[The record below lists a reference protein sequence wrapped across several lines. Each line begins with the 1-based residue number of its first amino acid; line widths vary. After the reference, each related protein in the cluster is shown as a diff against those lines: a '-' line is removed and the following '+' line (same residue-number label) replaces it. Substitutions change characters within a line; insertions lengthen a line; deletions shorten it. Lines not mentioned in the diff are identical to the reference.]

1 MILNA
6 FRALRGGD
14 VGAPA
19 LTHTAENI
27 IKRFAAEHN
36 RMRDDLAVLR
46 DAAQRLSNGP
56 PDQVLPSLQRA
67 DSFLQ
72 QTIVSRGLAE
82 DRELYP
88 ALAHPLGS
96 SEATA
101 TMSRMH
107 GEIERLAR
115 RCTRTRT
122 QREAAGRC
130 VPSSPTI

>member
-1 MILNA
+1 
-6 FRALRGGD
+6 
-14 VGAPA
+14 
-19 LTHTAENI
+19 
-27 IKRFAAEHN
+27 
-36 RMRDDLAVLR
+36 MRDDLAVLR

-72 QTIVSRGLAE
+72 QTIVSHELAE

-115 RCTRTRT
+115 RLHAHADTAPR
-122 QREAAGRC
+122 QPGRC